1 MNPWSAT
8 PYEPCDPYP
17 VRRLALALALALGLH
32 ALLLSGLVKWPTLHL
47 PLLHHLNVVLLPPVT
62 QPAAPSVPPMP
73 PGNATIIAAAP
84 EIKPVPAADTT
95 PIPET
100 APAPAP
106 APAPEIKPVPV
117 PTPTVEPQPA
127 PVTPPRIVTPTPI
140 RPVAPRST
148 IKPVEKTVAKPV
160 TPPRPVE
167 KTVAKPVA
175 KPVTPPRPATPIAKL
190 SAPSSTKPAESPPA
204 PVAKPPAP
212 VTKPAASA
220 PVRPAAP
227 AASRATGASSSAR
240 SLDSSAL
247 LGQIA
252 VIETENQR
260 QANADSR
267 VRRANPRDTGSLE
280 GFYAAAWVR
289 KVENIGEMNFPEVA
303 RRLNLSTGPVL
314 DVAIRADGTVQ
325 EIRVL
330 RSSGNAELDQAAQRI
345 VRLGAPYAPFP
356 PALRQQYDLLRISR
370 SWRFDPDGRLS
381 GR

>member
-8 PYEPCDPYP
+8 PYAPCDPYP

-32 ALLLSGLVKWPTLHL
+32 AFLLSGLVKWPTLRL
-47 PLLHHLNVVLLPPVT
+47 PLLHHINVVLLPPVT
-62 QPAAPSVPPMP
+62 QPAAPTVSPMP
-73 PGNATIIAAAP
+73 PGNATTAA
-84 EIKPVPAADTT
+84 T
-95 PIPET
+95 ET
-100 APAPAP
+100 APAPVPVPETTP
-106 APAPEIKPVPV
+106 APAPVPEPKAEPKPVSV
-117 PTPTVEPQPA
+117 A
-127 PVTPPRIVTPTPI
+127 PPRVVTPTPI
-140 RPVAPRST
+140 RPIAPRST
-148 IKPVEKTVAKPV
+148 IKPVEKPITKPVAK
-160 TPPRPVE
+160 PRPVE
-167 KTVAKPVA
+167 KPVA
-175 KPVTPPRPATPIAKL
+175 KPTPAT
-190 SAPSSTKPAESPPA
+190 

-212 VTKPAASA
+212 ANPQSAKPPPIAKAPA
-220 PVRPAAP
+220 PVAKPAAP
-227 AASRATGASSSAR
+227 ARARPAVPAVSKATGTSGSAR
-240 SLDSSAL
+240 PLDSSAL

-267 VRRANPRDTGSLE
+267 VRRANPRDSGSLE

>member
-1 MNPWSAT
+1 VAT
-8 PYEPCDPYP
+8 P
-17 VRRLALALALALGLH
+17 
-32 ALLLSGLVKWPTLHL
+32 
-47 PLLHHLNVVLLPPVT
+47 
-62 QPAAPSVPPMP
+62 
-73 PGNATIIAAAP
+73 AT
-84 EIKPVPAADTT
+84 
-95 PIPET
+95 
-100 APAPAP
+100 
-106 APAPEIKPVPV
+106 
-117 PTPTVEPQPA
+117 
-127 PVTPPRIVTPTPI
+127 
-140 RPVAPRST
+140 
-148 IKPVEKTVAKPV
+148 
-160 TPPRPVE
+160 
-167 KTVAKPVA
+167 PVA
-175 KPVTPPRPATPIAKL
+175 KPPAPA
-190 SAPSSTKPAESPPA
+190 STKPAESPPA
-204 PVAKPPAP
+204 PAS
-212 VTKPAASA
+212 TKPAAPA
-220 PVRPAAP
+220 RARPAAP
-227 AASRATGASSSAR
+227 AASRATGTSGSAR
-240 SLDSSAL
+240 PLDSSAL

-260 QANADSR
+260 QANADAR

>member
-8 PYEPCDPYP
+8 PYAPCDPYP

-32 ALLLSGLVKWPTLHL
+32 AFLLSGLVKWPTLHL
-47 PLLHHLNVVLLPPVT
+47 PLLHPLNVVLLPPVT
-62 QPAAPSVPPMP
+62 QPAAPTVSPMP
-73 PGNATIIAAAP
+73 PGNATTTAA
-84 EIKPVPAADTT
+84 ETTPVPAAETI

-100 APAPAP
+100 APAPTP
-106 APAPEIKPVPV
+106 APAPEITPAPAPVPV
-117 PTPTVEPQPA
+117 PVPAPTVEPQPA
-127 PVTPPRIVTPTPI
+127 PVTPPPRVATPTPI

-148 IKPVEKTVAKPV
+148 IKPVETPITKPVAK
-160 TPPRPVE
+160 PRPVE
-167 KTVAKPVA
+167 KPVA
-175 KPVTPPRPATPIAKL
+175 KPRPATPVAKPP
-190 SAPSSTKPAESPPA
+190 APASTKPAESPPA
-204 PVAKPPAP
+204 PVAKPAAPAR
-212 VTKPAASA
+212 A
-220 PVRPAAP
+220 RPAAP
-227 AASRATGASSSAR
+227 AASRATGTSGSAR
-240 SLDSSAL
+240 PLDSSAL

-260 QANADSR
+260 QANADAR

-330 RSSGNAELDQAAQRI
+330 RSSGNTELDQAAQRI